1 MKIAVTDGQT
11 IFNVINLEAEAV
23 ISNLPENYKPVP
35 RELLVFSIE
44 ELSNNYI
51 LVSGEFQ
58 QTNTTRPD
66 KNYRYDLATNSW
78 YIPEE
83 LRQPFTDSKKA
94 DIDST
99 RETLSLQSIAY
110 DNSALDADKTAQ
122 DNIKGKLEAITA
134 REAINSSL
142 PAELLVWRDADDNL
156 HTFNT
161 QAEYKAWLQGLVIA
175 IDDRNTSLYISA
187 WTKKAEVEALE
198 NIGDILTYDVD
209 AGW

>member
-134 REAINSSL
+134 
-142 PAELLVWRDADDNL
+142 DDNL